1 MCVFDVVW
9 VDEYLLLRLERSA
22 ELISSSCVC
31 VCTRACL
38 SWMRTEFACY
48 VMFDEPRDIWFV
60 CLMPTSVICEAF
72 IKLQCMVFVVCELFL
87 RASAAGR

>member
-31 VCTRACL
+31 VCARERACRGCAL
-38 SWMRTEFACY
+38 SLLAM
-48 VMFDEPRDIWFV
+48 
-60 CLMPTSVICEAF
+60 
-72 IKLQCMVFVVCELFL
+72 
-87 RASAAGR
+87 

>member
-31 VCTRACL
+31 VCVHA
-38 SWMRTEFACY
+38 
-48 VMFDEPRDIWFV
+48 
-60 CLMPTSVICEAF
+60 SVP
-72 IKLQCMVFVVCELFL
+72 VVD
-87 RASAAGR
+87 AH